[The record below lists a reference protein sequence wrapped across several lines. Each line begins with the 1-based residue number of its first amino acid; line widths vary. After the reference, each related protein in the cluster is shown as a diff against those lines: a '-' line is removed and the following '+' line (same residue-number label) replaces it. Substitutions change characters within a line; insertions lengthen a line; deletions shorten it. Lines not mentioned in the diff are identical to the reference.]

1 MAIYFARESIREPS
15 GEEFIGRRSYE
26 SYETYGPCVDCCPA
40 AFTLMPM
47 KQRVLLGMSGGVDS
61 SVAGYLLR
69 EQGYEVVGVT
79 MKVWPQDCISRA
91 EDKCCGPQAVA
102 DARGVAHALGIPHYV
117 VDEADQFERLVID
130 YFASEY
136 QAGRTPNPCV
146 MCNEKL
152 KFGNLWSKAR
162 ALGCDYI
169 ATGHYAIIDH
179 VVAACGDRGRVDS
192 RTASGAT
199 GVIDPGYSYAVL
211 RKSVDRR
218 KDQSYFLFS
227 LHQPQLRR
235 ALTPLGRMM
244 KPQIRE
250 IARSLGLKVA
260 DKIDSQEICFVPGN
274 DYKAFLRSRLGENEF
289 HRGEI
294 YDVDGNFVGEHD
306 GIELF
311 TIGQRKGL
319 PGGSLRPRYVV
330 DLDPETNRV
339 IVGDADDLVADEF
352 EIDRVNWHP
361 VVAMTKADSAS
372 PLDEGEGTEVRG
384 IPSQN
389 RESREPSPYPLP
401 WEGRGEETPRGQ
413 DRGFSFEATV
423 KIRYNHPGTPATI
436 VLSEDNRA
444 RICLHEPQRAVTPGQ
459 AAVIYK
465 DDVVLGGGWIC
476 RREAPVL
483 A

>member
-1 MAIYFARESIREPS
+1 MKK
-15 GEEFIGRRSYE
+15 
-26 SYETYGPCVDCCPA
+26 T
-40 AFTLMPM
+40 

-91 EDKCCGPQAVA
+91 EDKCCGPQAIA
-102 DARGVAHALGIPHYV
+102 DARGVAHALGIPYYV
-117 VDEADQFERLVID
+117 VDEADQFERVVID

-169 ATGHYAIIDH
+169 ATGHYAIIEHHVDH
-179 VVAACGDRGRVDS
+179 
-192 RTASGAT
+192 
-199 GVIDPGYSYAVL
+199 AVL
-211 RKSVDRR
+211 RKGVDSC

-227 LHQPQLRR
+227 LRQPQLRR
-235 ALTPLGRMM
+235 ALTPLGTMT
-244 KPQIRE
+244 KQQIRK
-250 IARSLGLKVA
+250 IAHSLGLKVA

-274 DYKAFLRSRLGENEF
+274 DYKAFLRSHLGEDEF
-289 HRGEI
+289 QRGEI
-294 YDVDGNFVGEHD
+294 YDVDGNLVGEHD

-319 PGGSLRPRYVV
+319 PGGSPRPRYVV
-330 DLDPETNRV
+330 DVDPATNRI
-339 IVGDADDLVADEF
+339 IVGDADDLVCGEF

-361 VVAMTKADSAS
+361 AAGDPDPSYTAVA
-372 PLDEGEGTEVRG
+372 GGV
-384 IPSQN
+384 
-389 RESREPSPYPLP
+389 
-401 WEGRGEETPRGQ
+401 
-413 DRGFSFEATV
+413 DRGSFEALV
-423 KIRYNHPGTPATI
+423 KIRYNHPGTSAT
-436 VLSEDNRA
+436 VTLLENDRTHV
-444 RICLHEPQRAVTPGQ
+444 RLHVPQRAVTPGQ
-459 AAVIYK
+459 AAVIY
-465 DDVVLGGGWIC
+465 DRDVVLGGGWIC
-476 RREAPVL
+476 RREALVP

>member
-1 MAIYFARESIREPS
+1 MKPN
-15 GEEFIGRRSYE
+15 
-26 SYETYGPCVDCCPA
+26 
-40 AFTLMPM
+40 

-102 DARGVAHALGIPHYV
+102 DARGVAHSLGIPHYV
-117 VDEADQFERLVID
+117 VDEADQFEQTVIN

-152 KFGNLWSKAR
+152 KFGNLWGKAQ

-169 ATGHYAIIDH
+169 ATGHYAIIEH
-179 VVAACGDRGRVDS
+179 HADR
-192 RTASGAT
+192 
-199 GVIDPGYSYAVL
+199 AVL
-211 RKSVDRR
+211 RKGIDPR

-227 LHQPQLRR
+227 LRQPQLRR
-235 ALTPLGRMM
+235 ALTPLGKML
-244 KPQIRE
+244 KSQIRE
-250 IARSLGLKVA
+250 IAHSLCLKVA

-274 DYKAFLRSRLGENEF
+274 DYKAFLRSHLGESKF

-294 YDVDGNFVGEHD
+294 YDVDGNFVAEHE

-319 PGGSLRPRYVV
+319 PGGSARPRYVV

-339 IVGDADDLVADEF
+339 IVGDVDDLVVDEF
-352 EIDRVNWHP
+352 EVDRVNWIELNHSNQ
-361 VVAMTKADSAS
+361 VAD
-372 PLDEGEGTEVRG
+372 V
-384 IPSQN
+384 
-389 RESREPSPYPLP
+389 
-401 WEGRGEETPRGQ
+401 
-413 DRGFSFEATV
+413 TV
-423 KIRYNHPGTPATI
+423 KIRYNHPGTAATLTS
-436 VLSEDNRA
+436 VENGRA
-444 RICLHEPQRAVTPGQ
+444 RIRLHEPQKAVTPGQ
-459 AAVIYK
+459 AAVFYNGDI
-465 DDVVLGGGWIC
+465 VLGGGWIC
-476 RREAPVL
+476 RSATERIRRGERIAPVL

>member
-1 MAIYFARESIREPS
+1 MNK
-15 GEEFIGRRSYE
+15 
-26 SYETYGPCVDCCPA
+26 T
-40 AFTLMPM
+40 

-102 DARGVAHALGIPHYV
+102 DARAVAHSLGIPHFV
-117 VDEADQFERLVID
+117 VDEADQFERVVID

-152 KFGNLWSKAR
+152 KFGNLWNKAA

-169 ATGHYAIIDH
+169 ATGHYAIIEH
-179 VVAACGDRGRVDS
+179 IVAAGADRGHLDVQKNAS
-192 RTASGAT
+192 TA
-199 GVIDPGYSYAVL
+199 GVTDPGYSYAVL
-211 RKSVDRR
+211 RKGVDPH

-227 LHQPQLRR
+227 LRQPQLRR
-235 ALTPLGRMM
+235 ALTPLGTMT

-250 IARSLGLKVA
+250 IAHSLGLKVA
-260 DKIDSQEICFVPGN
+260 DKVDSQEIWFVPGN
-274 DYKAFLRSRLGENEF
+274 HYKVFLRSHLGEGEF

-294 YDVDGNFVGEHD
+294 YDVAGNFLGEHE

-319 PGGSLRPRYVV
+319 PGGSPRPRYVV
-330 DLDPETNRV
+330 DLDPATNRV
-339 IVGDADDLVADEF
+339 IVGDAGDLVCEEF

-361 VVAMTKADSAS
+361 VAGIADPGYNTS
-372 PLDEGEGTEVRG
+372 L
-384 IPSQN
+384 
-389 RESREPSPYPLP
+389 
-401 WEGRGEETPRGQ
+401 
-413 DRGFSFEATV
+413 EATV
-423 KIRYNHPGTPATI
+423 KIRYSHPGTVAT
-436 VLSEDNRA
+436 VTPLENDRA
-444 RICLHEPQRAVTPGQ
+444 LVRLREPQRAVTPGQ
-459 AAVIYK
+459 AAVIY
-465 DDVVLGGGWIC
+465 DADVVLGGGWIC
-476 RREAPVL
+476 RREALVP

>member
-1 MAIYFARESIREPS
+1 MNK
-15 GEEFIGRRSYE
+15 
-26 SYETYGPCVDCCPA
+26 T
-40 AFTLMPM
+40 
-47 KQRVLLGMSGGVDS
+47 KQHVLLGMSGGVDS

-69 EQGYEVVGVT
+69 EQGYEVIGVT

-169 ATGHYAIIDH
+169 ATGHYAIIEHGAGTPSSRRGDG
-179 VVAACGDRGRVDS
+179 AAAPDTRGDSAGVD
-192 RTASGAT
+192 
-199 GVIDPGYSYAVL
+199 DPGYSYAIL
-211 RKSVDRR
+211 RKGIDPR

-227 LHQPQLRR
+227 LRQPQLRR
-235 ALTPLGRMM
+235 ALTPLGRMT
-244 KPQIRE
+244 KPEIRK
-250 IARSLGLKVA
+250 IAHSLGLKIA

-274 DYKAFLRSRLGENEF
+274 DYKAFLRSHLGDNEF

-294 YDVDGNFVGEHD
+294 YDVDGNFLGQHD

-319 PGGSLRPRYVV
+319 PGGSAGPRYVV
-330 DLDPETNRV
+330 DLDAQTNRV
-339 IVGDADDLVADEF
+339 IVGDVEDLVCDEF
-352 EIDRVNWHP
+352 EIDRTNWIARELP
-361 VVAMTKADSAS
+361 
-372 PLDEGEGTEVRG
+372 DEDV
-384 IPSQN
+384 
-389 RESREPSPYPLP
+389 
-401 WEGRGEETPRGQ
+401 
-413 DRGFSFEATV
+413 DATV
-423 KIRYNHPGTPATI
+423 KIRYSHPGTPAT
-436 VLSEDNRA
+436 VTSLENHRA
-444 RICLHEPQRAVTPGQ
+444 RIRLHEPQRAITPGQ
-459 AAVIYK
+459 AAVIY
-465 DDVVLGGGWIC
+465 DGDVVIGGGWIC
-476 RREAPVL
+476 RGE
-483 A
+483 

>member
-1 MAIYFARESIREPS
+1 MNK
-15 GEEFIGRRSYE
+15 
-26 SYETYGPCVDCCPA
+26 T
-40 AFTLMPM
+40 

-69 EQGYEVVGVT
+69 EQGYDVVGVT

-102 DARGVAHALGIPHYV
+102 DARGVAHSLGIPHYV
-117 VDEADQFERLVID
+117 VDEADQFERVVID

-152 KFGNLWSKAR
+152 KFGNLWNKAA

-169 ATGHYAIIDH
+169 ATGHYAIIEH
-179 VVAACGDRGRVDS
+179 VAATSSSHHRECGEGA
-192 RTASGAT
+192 AST
-199 GVIDPGYSYAVL
+199 YAVL
-211 RKSVDRR
+211 RKGVDPR

-227 LHQPQLRR
+227 LRQPQLRR
-235 ALTPLGRMM
+235 ALTPLGTMT

-250 IARSLGLKVA
+250 IAHSLGLKVA

-274 DYKAFLRSRLGENEF
+274 DYKAFLRSHLGEGEF

-294 YDVDGNFVGEHD
+294 YDVAGNFLGEHD

-319 PGGSLRPRYVV
+319 PGGSPRPRYVV
-330 DLDPETNRV
+330 DLDPQTNRV
-339 IVGDADDLVADEF
+339 VVGDADDLIVDEF

-361 VVAMTKADSAS
+361 VSGIDD
-372 PLDEGEGTEVRG
+372 PGTAITDPGYNAE
-384 IPSQN
+384 
-389 RESREPSPYPLP
+389 
-401 WEGRGEETPRGQ
+401 
-413 DRGFSFEATV
+413 FEATV
-423 KIRYNHPGTPATI
+423 KIRYNHPGTFATI
-436 VLSEDNRA
+436 TPLENDRA
-444 RICLHEPQRAVTPGQ
+444 RVRLHEPQRAVTPGQ
-459 AAVIYK
+459 AAVIY
-465 DDVVLGGGWIC
+465 DDDIVVGGGWIC
-476 RREAPVL
+476 RREALVS

>member
-1 MAIYFARESIREPS
+1 MSQ
-15 GEEFIGRRSYE
+15 
-26 SYETYGPCVDCCPA
+26 T
-40 AFTLMPM
+40 

-69 EQGYEVVGVT
+69 EQGYEVIGVT

-102 DARGVAHALGIPHYV
+102 DARSVAHSLGIPHYV
-117 VDEADQFERLVID
+117 VDEAEQFERTVID

-152 KFGNLWSKAR
+152 KFGNLWGKAQ

-169 ATGHYAIIDH
+169 ATGHYAMMEHHAD
-179 VVAACGDRGRVDS
+179 V
-192 RTASGAT
+192 
-199 GVIDPGYSYAVL
+199 AVL
-211 RKSVDRR
+211 RKGLDPR

-227 LHQPQLRR
+227 LKQPQLRR
-235 ALTPLGRMM
+235 ALTPLGTMR

-250 IARSLGLKVA
+250 IARSLGLKTA

-274 DYKAFLRSRLGENEF
+274 DYKAFLRSHLGENEF

-319 PGGSLRPRYVV
+319 PGGSARPRYVV
-330 DLDPETNRV
+330 DLDPENNRV
-339 IVGDADDLVADEF
+339 IVGDADELVCDEF
-352 EIDRVNWHP
+352 EIERVNWHP
-361 VVAMTKADSAS
+361 VAGLGDPGPRS
-372 PLDEGEGTEVRG
+372 
-384 IPSQN
+384 
-389 RESREPSPYPLP
+389 
-401 WEGRGEETPRGQ
+401 TPAATTMP
-413 DRGFSFEATV
+413 DLTV
-423 KIRYNHPGTPATI
+423 KIRYNHPGTPAT
-436 VLSEDNRA
+436 VTPLENYRA
-444 RICLHEPQRAVTPGQ
+444 RIRLRKPQRAVTPGQ
-459 AAVIYK
+459 AAVIY
-465 DDVVLGGGWIC
+465 DGDVVLGGGWIC
-476 RREAPVL
+476 RAAAAAKRKNALVP